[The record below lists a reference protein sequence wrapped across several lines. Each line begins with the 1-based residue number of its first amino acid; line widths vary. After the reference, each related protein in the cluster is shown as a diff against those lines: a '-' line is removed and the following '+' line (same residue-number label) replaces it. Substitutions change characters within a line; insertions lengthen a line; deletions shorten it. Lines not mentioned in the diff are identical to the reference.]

1 MRLEIRKEKRSLT
14 QNSVEKNYFTTQPFY
29 QPGREDRCLADLR
42 VTDPRHDK
50 TRIELTK
57 GGLLKDSYR
66 WILDNPDF
74 QRWRDDQDQGSRL
87 LWIHGDPGKGKTML
101 ICGIIDELHSTS
113 GDSDG
118 SLLSYFFCQGTDS
131 RINNATA
138 VLRGLIY
145 MLVDQQQSLMPH
157 LRKKYDHAGKA
168 LFEDANA
175 WVALSNIFAN
185 ILQDPSLRMAY
196 LIIDALDECVTDLRQ
211 LLNLI
216 DQNSASSC
224 VKWILSSR
232 NSVDLEQ
239 RLRVDESGIKLSL
252 ELKEN
257 AYKVSEAVNTYIDH
271 CVSNLV
277 VTRGDKVLED
287 KIRHKIQ
294 QKADGTFL
302 WVSFVIEELRDV
314 MSWDVLQTADEMPL
328 GLKGIYRRMLKQ
340 IYQLK
345 HGNLEICRRVLSIVT
360 TAYRP
365 LHLQE
370 LCVLS
375 DLPLEASRVQ
385 SVEIIVR
392 MCGSFL
398 TIRDDIVYVIHQSAK
413 DFLCEDEDSNIFTH
427 GVGAVHHTLFSRSVK
442 VLSETLRCDM
452 YDLQHPGF
460 PINKVITPNP
470 DPLAAARYSCLYW
483 VDHLIDCGIRGNAI
497 NNIEDISLVY
507 NFLSKSYLYWLE
519 ALSLMKSL
527 PDSIVMITKLEN
539 IQVNFSTLFDYIIRK
554 TY

>member
-1 MRLEIRKEKRSLT
+1 VRLEIRKEKRSLT